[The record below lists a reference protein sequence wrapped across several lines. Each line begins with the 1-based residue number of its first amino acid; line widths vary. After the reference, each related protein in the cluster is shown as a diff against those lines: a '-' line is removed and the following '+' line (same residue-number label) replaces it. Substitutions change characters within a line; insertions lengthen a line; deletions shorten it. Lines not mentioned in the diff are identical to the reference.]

1 LNSVKHIPLLLL
13 LCRLPLDLCAQATDS
28 LSQVKARFYAQRAEG
43 IKTRNKLTQ
52 ARGSLELGNIFLLDG
67 QADSCLFYALE
78 TLFLAET
85 IGNDSISS
93 AACQLVGNQYK
104 LQEMYPK
111 AHYYMDMGISYARK
125 TKYEA
130 LQLHALGNKS
140 MLYNWENKPDSAIP
154 LQLQILSAFE
164 KQQDTLGVTKVHMVL
179 AGCYSTKKDTAT
191 ARKHLQ
197 LFEAGL
203 RMKKYRTQLMG
214 DLMMV
219 AGILH
224 WELGDLAIAEDY
236 LLKVLPLARSVD
248 SKYMLQRSYDTLHAI
263 EIKKKDFKQALA
275 YRNMAFRYRDSITGE
290 KNTRHAQQLEVQFK
304 TARKDKELA
313 ENKLALKQQNLL
325 IAILGILVLLGLI
338 VYGYFR
344 HKQQL
349 LQGKLMNLRQE
360 NKLGLMEAAIQGEER
375 ERSRIAKDL
384 HDGLAGMLA
393 AVKMHF
399 ESLQYDHPA
408 LKDSADFEQVNLL
421 LNNASGEVRKTAHNL
436 MPEMLTESGLYEALR
451 KYCNSISI
459 SRFRID
465 YYTIGELTRFP
476 PNFEISVYRIVQE
489 LLHNIVKH
497 AKATYAM
504 VQLCQT
510 KETLTVTVEDNGV
523 GMDGQTTGDGMGME
537 SLRHRVAAMNGT
549 ICWEKNQRDE
559 TSVYIEFNLKIIT
572 HAGS

>member
-1 LNSVKHIPLLLL
+1 
-13 LCRLPLDLCAQATDS
+13 
-28 LSQVKARFYAQRAEG
+28 
-43 IKTRNKLTQ
+43 
-52 ARGSLELGNIFLLDG
+52 
-67 QADSCLFYALE
+67 
-78 TLFLAET
+78 
-85 IGNDSISS
+85 
-93 AACQLVGNQYK
+93 
-104 LQEMYPK
+104 M
-111 AHYYMDMGISYARK
+111 
-125 TKYEA
+125 
-130 LQLHALGNKS
+130 
-140 MLYNWENKPDSAIP
+140 
-154 LQLQILSAFE
+154 
-164 KQQDTLGVTKVHMVL
+164 
-179 AGCYSTKKDTAT
+179 
-191 ARKHLQ
+191 
-197 LFEAGL
+197 
-203 RMKKYRTQLMG
+203 
-214 DLMMV
+214 
-219 AGILH
+219 
-224 WELGDLAIAEDY
+224 
-236 LLKVLPLARSVD
+236 
-248 SKYMLQRSYDTLHAI
+248 
-263 EIKKKDFKQALA
+263 
-275 YRNMAFRYRDSITGE
+275 
-290 KNTRHAQQLEVQFK
+290 
-304 TARKDKELA
+304 
-313 ENKLALKQQNLL
+313 
-325 IAILGILVLLGLI
+325 IAILGILALLGLI

-349 LQGKLMNLRQE
+349 LKGKLVNLRQE

-375 ERSRIAKDL
+375 ERGRIAKDL

-497 AKATYAM
+497 AQATYAM

-510 KETLTVTVEDNGV
+510 KESLTVTVEDNGV
-523 GMDGQTTGDGMGME
+523 GMDGQTSGDGMGID
-537 SLRHRVAAMNGT
+537 SLRNRVAAMNGT

-572 HAGS
+572 HAGN

>member
-1 LNSVKHIPLLLL
+1 MKHIPLLLL
-13 LCRLPLDLCAQATDS
+13 LCWLPQDLSAQTVDS
-28 LSQVKARFYAQRAEG
+28 LFFVKWRFYAQRAEG
-43 IKTRNKLTQ
+43 IKTSDKLTQ
-52 ARGSLELGNIFLLDG
+52 ARGSLELGSFFLLDG
-67 QADSCLFYALE
+67 AADSCLFYGLEALS
-78 TLFLAET
+78 LAES
-85 IGNDSISS
+85 IGNDSIAS
-93 AACQLVGNQYK
+93 AASQLIGNQYK
-104 LQEMYPK
+104 LQKKYPR
-111 AHYYMDMGISYARK
+111 AHYYMNMGINYSRK
-125 TKYEA
+125 TQYES

-154 LQLQILSAFE
+154 LQLQILSVFE
-164 KQQDTLGVTKVHMVL
+164 KQKDTLGITKVHMVL

-191 ARKHLQ
+191 ARKHLV

-203 RMKKYRTQLMG
+203 RAKKYRRQLTC

-224 WELGDLAIAEDY
+224 WELRDTSLAEDY
-236 LLKVLPLARSVD
+236 LKKAIPIARSMD
-248 SKYMLQRSYDTLHAI
+248 SKYMLQRAYDTLHAI
-263 EIKKKDFKQALA
+263 EVKKKDFKQALA
-275 YRNMAFRYRDSITGE
+275 YRDTAYQFRDSIASE
-290 KNTRHAQQLEVQFK
+290 KSIRHAQQLEIQFR
-304 TARKDKELA
+304 TAQKDKELA

-349 LQGKLMNLRQE
+349 LKGKLMNLRQE

-375 ERSRIAKDL
+375 ERARIAKDL

-436 MPEMLTESGLYEALR
+436 MPEMLAESGLYEALR

-465 YYTIGELTRFP
+465 YYTIGDLTRFP

-497 AKATYAM
+497 AQATYAM
-504 VQLCQT
+504 VQLSQT

-523 GMDGQTTGDGMGME
+523 GMDGQTNGDGMGME
-537 SLRHRVAAMNGT
+537 SLRNRVAAMNGT

-572 HAGS
+572 HAGN